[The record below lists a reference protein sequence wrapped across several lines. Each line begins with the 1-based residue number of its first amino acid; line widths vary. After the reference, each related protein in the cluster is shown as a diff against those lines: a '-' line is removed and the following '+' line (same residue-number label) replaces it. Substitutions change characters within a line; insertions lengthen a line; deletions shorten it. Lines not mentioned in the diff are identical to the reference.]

1 VRERGSL
8 SRAVMTALCV
18 ALLVLAP
25 LVSGGREVWRSGIVT
40 MAIAVIAVAW
50 VHSVLE
56 GRVGRP
62 RLTSLDYALCLYLL
76 LVLLATHRSVDP
88 YVSSVRA
95 AEMVALGAL
104 YFIVAHVR
112 WRSGELMAIASFSLI
127 ALGLVSCYG
136 IYQHYVS
143 LPATARA
150 ISLQARYLDPLTR
163 TLMRIQIESGR
174 AFSTFRYPNG
184 FAGYI
189 GLVWPLS
196 VVCAALAGRRAGRR
210 AAAVVGGLGFL
221 ALLLTFSRGG
231 ILAALLG
238 GAVLIVWLIGTPG
251 LRRHVV
257 LPSTLLLVLL
267 CGVGLFLTGREVW
280 RAPQSDEASVTP
292 SRVVEASGY
301 RSAMREK
308 VLTWEGGLRALGERP
323 FLGHGPGTFRD
334 VYLRWK
340 PAGSHDEARHAHNHY
355 LELAVGIGIPGALA
369 FLIVV
374 AGSLV
379 RLLSGMPR
387 AGRPSDNGE
396 CAARRWGM
404 GAAIFAG
411 LVGLLLHIF
420 IDWDMENVGVAYTV
434 WLLLGLAA
442 GWGLVPSE
450 EESRP
455 VRSKWR
461 WGAEIAALSIAVLF
475 LGVVAGQWRA
485 DALDRGA
492 AGLVAEGDSEGA
504 IFLAVRAV
512 TIAPRSAA
520 AHMTL
525 GDAYAAR
532 ALEAGGRE
540 WSSRAEAE
548 YRRAAELTPRS
559 PFPLARLGRFLLD
572 WQAEGHEADP
582 AEAVEVVSAALDRYP
597 ASWWLLRDLGYA
609 HLSAGELEAAQGA
622 LERSLLLRNDVEV
635 MYALGRVREARGLR
649 DEARSTYQ
657 ALHEI
662 DPAYADVSERLDALS
677 P

>member
-1 VRERGSL
+1 MREIGSL

-18 ALLVLAP
+18 ALLVLSP

-40 MAIAVIAVAW
+40 VAIAVIAVAW
-50 VHSVLE
+50 VLSVLD
-56 GRVGRP
+56 GRVARP
-62 RLTSLDYALCLYLL
+62 RFTLLDYALCLYLV
-76 LVLLATHRSVDP
+76 LVLIATHRSVDP
-88 YVSSVRA
+88 YGSSIKA
-95 AEMVALGAL
+95 TEMVALGAL
-104 YFIVAHVR
+104 YFVAAHVR
-112 WRSGELMAIASFSLI
+112 WRSGELMAIASFSMI
-127 ALGLVSCYG
+127 ALGLVSLYG

-143 LPATARA
+143 LPATAGA
-150 ISLQARYLDPLTR
+150 IEAQARYLDPLTR
-163 TLMRIQIESGR
+163 TLMMIQVESGR

-196 VVCAALAGRRAGRR
+196 VVCAALARRRAGRM

-231 ILAALLG
+231 ILAAVLG
-238 GAVLIVWLIGTPG
+238 GGVLVIWLLSRPA

-267 CGVGLFLTGREVW
+267 CGAGLLLTGREVW
-280 RAPQSDEASVTP
+280 KAPPSGEASVTP

-301 RSAMREK
+301 GSAMREK
-308 VLTWEGGLRALGERP
+308 ILTWEGGIRAMGERP
-323 FLGHGPGTFRD
+323 LLGQGPGTFRD

-340 PAGSHDEARHAHNHY
+340 PAESQDEARHAHNHY

-369 FLIVV
+369 FLIIVV
-374 AGSLV
+374 GSLV
-379 RLLSGMPR
+379 RLLPGMWR
-387 AGRPSDNGE
+387 GGRSADIGE
-396 CAARRWGM
+396 SAAHRWGM
-404 GAAIFAG
+404 GMAIFAG
-411 LVGLLLHIF
+411 LVGLLLHII

-434 WLLLGLAA
+434 WLFLGLAA
-442 GWGLVPSE
+442 GWGRAPSE

-455 VRSKWR
+455 ARSRWR
-461 WGAEIAALSIAVLF
+461 WGAEIAAISIAVL
-475 LGVVAGQWRA
+475 LVGGVAGQWRA
-485 DALDRGA
+485 DALDRRA

-520 AHMTL
+520 HHMTL

-532 ALEAGGRE
+532 ALEAGSRE
-540 WSSRAEAE
+540 WSSRATAE

-572 WQAEGHEADP
+572 WQAEGHGGDP
-582 AEAVEVVSAALDRYP
+582 GDAVDAVSAALDRYP
-597 ASWWLLRDLGYA
+597 ESWWLLRDLGYA
-609 HLSAGELEAAQGA
+609 HVSAGELEAAEWA
-622 LERSLLLRNDVEV
+622 LEKSLLLREDLEV

-649 DEARSTYQ
+649 DEARGTYQ

-662 DPAYADVSERLDALS
+662 DPGYADVSERLEALS